1 MKCILTLPLIFA
13 LFAFSCKTTGNSHKP
28 GDKPAFSVLV
38 FSKTAGY
45 RHESIPAGIAAVQ
58 KLGQENNFAVSAT
71 EDASDFTKENLGKY
85 RVVIFLNTTMD
96 VLNDSQQGVFENFI
110 RSGGGFVGIHAAA
123 DTEYE
128 WNWYGKLV
136 GAYFDGHPNNPNVRE
151 AVVQVKDNN
160 HPSTKG
166 LPENWERK
174 DEWYNYKEINP
185 DIHILCNL
193 DESSYE
199 GGTNGEN
206 HPIAWH
212 HDFDGGRA
220 FYTGG
225 GHTVESF
232 SEPLFLKHLLG
243 GIQYAA
249 RQ

>member
-1 MKCILTLPLIFA
+1 MKYLITIQFLA
-13 LFAFSCKTTGNSHKP
+13 FLVFSCKTTGKGPAP
-28 GDKPAFSVLV
+28 GDKPAFQVLV
-38 FSKTAGY
+38 FSKTSGY

-58 KLGQENNFAVSAT
+58 KLGQDNNFAVSAT
-71 EDASDFTKENLGKY
+71 EDASFFTKDKLENY
-85 RVVIFLNTTMD
+85 QAVIFLNTTMD
-96 VLNDSQQGVFENFI
+96 VLNDAQQGNFENYI

-128 WNWYGKLV
+128 WDWYGKLV

-151 AVVQVKDNN
+151 AIVQVKDKN

-166 LPENWERK
+166 LPDNWKRR

-206 HPIAWH
+206 HPIAWYH
-212 HDFDGGRA
+212 TFDGGRA

-225 GHTVESF
+225 GHTSESF
-232 SEPLFLKHLLG
+232 SEPHFLKHLLG
-243 GIQYAA
+243 GIKYAA
-249 RQ
+249 NQ